1 MCGISGFL
9 WLGSLESRSPLLDHV
24 FMEWAMMIPE
34 RVKMAGGVT
43 KALFKKAMEPYLPYE
58 LLMRTARTVVTF
70 CCTATFWPT
79 TQSSYATT
87 TFALKMTI
95 PKKLSFGPGLTMRL
109 PQRSSVEIRIFQWGT

>member
-9 WLGSLESRSPLLDHV
+9 WLGSLKSRSPLLYHV

-58 LLMRTARTVVTF
+58 RIGRK
-70 CCTATFWPT
+70 W
-79 TQSSYATT
+79 
-87 TFALKMTI
+87 
-95 PKKLSFGPGLTMRL
+95 GLVR
-109 PQRSSVEIRIFQWGT
+109 R